1 MIKNQIKKG
10 RNMKFIIGNWKSNG
24 NVDKKESMIKSLKS
38 VKTDN
43 KVILCLPFHLLG
55 GGNSVVEIGA
65 QDISLYPNG
74 AYTGDISGQ
83 MLKESNVK
91 YVIVGHSERRK
102 YHNETNEIVR
112 KKSENAIAN
121 GIIPIICVGES
132 ETDKKAGRTLSV
144 VKKMLL
150 DSIPTNGDFIIAYEP
165 CWAIGTGVI
174 PTNEEISAVHETL
187 FKALSKIG
195 RDKTPIL
202 YGGSVNST
210 NASEIMSINNVH
222 GVLVGGASLKYDTFL
237 PIINAA
243 K

>member
-1 MIKNQIKKG
+1 
-10 RNMKFIIGNWKSNG
+10 MKFIVGNWKSNG
-24 NVDKKESMIKSLKS
+24 DVDKKDFMIKSLKS
-38 VKTDN
+38 VKTN
-43 KVILCLPFHLLG
+43 NQIILCLPFHLLG
-55 GGNSVVEIGA
+55 GGNSCVKIGA

-132 ETDKKAGRTLSV
+132 GADKKAGRTMSV

-150 DSIPTNGDFIIAYEP
+150 DSIPTTGDFIVAYEP

-174 PTNEEISAVHETL
+174 PTKEEISAVHETL
-187 FKALSKIG
+187 YKALSKIG
-195 RDKTPIL
+195 RGKTPIL

-222 GVLVGGASLKYDTFL
+222 GVLVGGASLKYESFL